1 MNAAAYRATGVASIA
16 RKPINSEQSA
26 LTRGRSLTHA
36 PQRDVR
42 GKNPTGFV
50 QLGCYQP
57 CVPKGAVR
65 GVILGRPF
73 PVVGAAVALNGVPVF
88 SRLQAAM
95 DERRTDQLVF
105 FAFDP
110 VPERPEHRAPAAG
123 LLQAQPRD
131 DGVRVSARNQE
142 REELLRHWKDQFAGN
157 SSLRVTPAVADGLSK
172 NLWSMDGVVKMVE
185 DWEESQQ
192 TAA

>member
-1 MNAAAYRATGVASIA
+1 MASIA

-26 LTRGRSLTHA
+26 LTRGSLVLPTRHSGMFA
-36 PQRDVR
+36 PVR
-42 GKNPTGFV
+42 EPHRV
-50 QLGCYQP
+50 RPIRVLS
-57 CVPKGAVR
+57 AVR
-65 GVILGRPF
+65 TKRGRPGCVLGRPF

-123 LLQAQPRD
+123 LLQALPRD

-185 DWEESQQ
+185 ELQSM
-192 TAA
+192 TRS